1 MTILQQLMDRIN
13 NLGPSS
19 NNSIKKL
26 LDIHINFDER
36 YPVVTYTYFD
46 KENRTEIIETYRAFS
61 LVMKQG
67 FNNDIE
73 YHAFNDRRMYFDKT
87 FELRDMSLI
96 DKRINKL

>member
-1 MTILQQLMDRIN
+1 MTMLQQSMGRIN

-19 NNSIKKL
+19 NNSTRKL

-61 LVMKQG
+61 LVMKQSL
-67 FNNDIE
+67 NDDIE
-73 YHAFNDRRMYFDKT
+73 YHAFNDRRMCFDKT

>member
-1 MTILQQLMDRIN
+1 MSMLQQSMGRIN

-19 NNSIKKL
+19 NNSTKKL

-46 KENRTEIIETYRAFS
+46 KENIAEIIETYRAYS
-61 LVMKQG
+61 LVIKQE
-67 FNNDIE
+67 FYDDE
-73 YHAFNDRRMYFDKT
+73 YHTFNDRRMYFDKT

-96 DKRINKL
+96 DRRINKL

>member
-1 MTILQQLMDRIN
+1 MTMLQQLMDRIN

-19 NNSIKKL
+19 NNSTKKL
-26 LDIHINFDER
+26 LDVHINFDER

-61 LVMKQG
+61 LVMKQSL
-67 FNNDIE
+67 NNDIE
-73 YHAFNDRRMYFDKT
+73 YHAFNDRHMYFDKT

>member
-1 MTILQQLMDRIN
+1 MSMLQQSMGRIN

-19 NNSIKKL
+19 INSTKKL

-46 KENRTEIIETYRAFS
+46 KENIAEIIETYRAYS
-61 LVMKQG
+61 LVIKQE
-67 FNNDIE
+67 FYDDE
-73 YHAFNDRRMYFDKT
+73 YHTFNDRRMYFDKT

-96 DKRINKL
+96 DRRINKL

>member
-1 MTILQQLMDRIN
+1 MTMLQQLMDRIN

-19 NNSIKKL
+19 NNSTKKL
-26 LDIHINFDER
+26 LDVHINFDER

-61 LVMKQG
+61 LVMKQSL
-67 FNNDIE
+67 NNDIE
-73 YHAFNDRRMYFDKT
+73 YHAFNDRCMYFDKT

>member
-1 MTILQQLMDRIN
+1 MTMLQQSLGRIN

-19 NNSIKKL
+19 NYSTKKL
-26 LDIHINFDER
+26 LDININFDGR

-46 KENRTEIIETYRAFS
+46 KENRTEIIETYRAYS

-67 FNNDIE
+67 FNDDIE
-73 YHAFNDRRMYFDKT
+73 YHTFNDRRMYFDKT

-96 DKRINKL
+96 DRRINKL

>member
-1 MTILQQLMDRIN
+1 MSMLQQSMGRIN

-19 NNSIKKL
+19 NNSTKKL

-46 KENRTEIIETYRAFS
+46 KENIAEIIETDRAYS
-61 LVMKQG
+61 LVIKQE
-67 FNNDIE
+67 FYDDE
-73 YHAFNDRRMYFDKT
+73 YHTFNDRRMYFDKT

-96 DKRINKL
+96 DRRINKL